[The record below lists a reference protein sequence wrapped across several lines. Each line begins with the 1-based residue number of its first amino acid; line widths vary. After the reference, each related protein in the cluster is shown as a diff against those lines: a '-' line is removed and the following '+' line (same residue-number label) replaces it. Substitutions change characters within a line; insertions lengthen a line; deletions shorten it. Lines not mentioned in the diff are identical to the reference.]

1 MAERRPRS
9 LDLYQTSRNYGK
21 YLERRVEALEQRN
34 AELVEAL
41 ESVIEEHAVSVHYK
55 AHELID
61 ALENGKWKPAPV
73 EEQPPEIANAMQV
86 VAKHRGERDE

>member
-34 AELVEAL
+34 AELEARLQKL
-41 ESVIEEHAVSVHYK
+41 EQARQRLIKMINDARPDNPVK
-55 AHELID
+55 AGLVQAYAIWSE
-61 ALENGKWKPAPV
+61 ASE
-73 EEQPPEIANAMQV
+73 
-86 VAKHRGERDE
+86 